1 MARQDSRHR
10 GPEEGRDRSMHT
22 VLKLAQLRWTG
33 YVIRMPDERRLRK
46 FFHGELKEGKRFQ
59 CGQQK
64 TLQRHH
70 EILSERY
77 VDTTSLG
84 NSLHRSGQSGAIS
97 LTKERLIMKKRGPLK
112 LKLKEST
119 DNTKP
124 RPMCHQQIP

>member
-33 YVIRMPDERRLRK
+33 YVIRMPDERFLWRIK
-46 FFHGELKEGKRFQ
+46 GGKALSMWPAE
-59 CGQQK
+59 
-64 TLQRHH
+64 TLQRHP
-70 EILSERY
+70 EILSEGY
-77 VDTTSLG
+77 LDTTSLG
-84 NSLHRSGQSGAIS
+84 NRLHRSGQSGAIS

-112 LKLKEST
+112 LKEST